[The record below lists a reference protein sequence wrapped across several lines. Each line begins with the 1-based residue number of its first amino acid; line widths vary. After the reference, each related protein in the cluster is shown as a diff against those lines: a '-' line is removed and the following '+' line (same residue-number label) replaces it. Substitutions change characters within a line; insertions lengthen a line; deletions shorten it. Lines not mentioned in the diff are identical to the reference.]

1 MSHFNMRD
9 ARKTTNKI
17 LDGLEG
23 GGIDASKLVKELLGW
38 LSEADVHAFALAN
51 DYLFEEE
58 EETTDEESED
68 DDV

>member
-1 MSHFNMRD
+1 MAFDMRD

-23 GGIDASKLVKELLGW
+23 GGIDGSKLAKDLLGW

-58 EETTDEESED
+58 EETSDESED
-68 DDV
+68 DDD